1 MDNKHM
7 LENQE
12 KWINFSYEET
22 KRLFVYYLILLLIS
36 ICWLVCSL
44 VYNYKISERCFSN
57 VVGILMFSF
66 PSGLLGGCVY
76 YIRKLYKSCIQELVV
91 DLGDN
96 KNYRKL
102 GAKIYF
108 YSRPIISSVLA
119 TLVNLG
125 IVAGFYVIN
134 NQPDINSDRFFLFI
148 LLIAFYI
155 GFCNG
160 KVIIRIDKHGE
171 EIIDL
176 ILRESGK

>member
-1 MDNKHM
+1 M

-12 KWINFSYEET
+12 KWINFSYKET
-22 KRLFVYYLILLLIS
+22 KRLFGYYLILLLIS
-36 ICWLVCSL
+36 ICWLVGSL
-44 VYNYKISERCFSN
+44 VYNYEISEKNFSN
-57 VVGILMFSF
+57 IVGILMFSF

-91 DLGDN
+91 DLGEN

-108 YSRPIISSVLA
+108 YCRPIISSVLA
-119 TLVNLG
+119 TLVNFG

-160 KVIIRIDKHGE
+160 KVIIRIDKQGE
-171 EIIDL
+171 EL
-176 ILRESGK
+176 IESLFKGIGRQ